1 MDTEKKILDAT
12 LSVIRKRTIA
22 GTRMREIADES
33 GLVLSNIH
41 YYYPTKEELLEAVQN
56 QVLSKCLEIR
66 EDLREQ
72 GGNDTLEERLD
83 VFIGQKKNFLLEN
96 QDYDFAE
103 LDFWNQSRISK
114 AVRDRFADS
123 YARWRKEI
131 ETMLAE
137 CVPDLPEDIL
147 SELPTFTVSFLEGAT
162 VQYLIDPEAMDIDA
176 YFEFGKKILLGIV
189 APYRQVEHE
198 NNVKPREKAAGNV
211 A

>member
-1 MDTEKKILDAT
+1 
-12 LSVIRKRTIA
+12 
-22 GTRMREIADES
+22 
-33 GLVLSNIH
+33 
-41 YYYPTKEELLEAVQN
+41 
-56 QVLSKCLEIR
+56 
-66 EDLREQ
+66 
-72 GGNDTLEERLD
+72 
-83 VFIGQKKNFLLEN
+83 
-96 QDYDFAE
+96 
-103 LDFWNQSRISK
+103 
-114 AVRDRFADS
+114 
-123 YARWRKEI
+123 
-131 ETMLAE
+131 MLAE

>member
-1 MDTEKKILDAT
+1 
-12 LSVIRKRTIA
+12 
-22 GTRMREIADES
+22 MREIADES

-103 LDFWNQSRISK
+103 LDFWNQSRISE

-189 APYRQVEHE
+189 APYRQAEHE